1 MKLTKKKK
9 DTGSIYRGI
18 PWRMKYLTDFEN
30 KLKKDNVDSALVQ
43 LNHTVIFEY
52 YRNKKMKEKQHK
64 IYSVTKSILSA
75 LIGIAIDKGYIEN
88 VNAPITNYFPKFNKD
103 KENQRITI
111 KHLLT
116 MTSGMHWPGNNAMI
130 PSKNWVNFVLQQD
143 IENPP
148 GKEMVYSCGSSHL
161 LSAILHKTT
170 GLKTEA
176 FAQRHLFTPLG
187 ITNYKWNSDAQGIAI
202 GGFGLTMKTADMLKI
217 GTLYLNKGRWKSKQI
232 IPSYWIEESTS
243 PKVRM
248 DDNSSYAYHW
258 WNKTFE
264 NQVGRIFLAIGRE
277 GQYIIVAPDYQL
289 VTVFT
294 SSIKDDATRP
304 LQYVNDCLLS
314 YIANQ

>member
-1 MKLTKKKK
+1 
-9 DTGSIYRGI
+9 
-18 PWRMKYLTDFEN
+18 
-30 KLKKDNVDSALVQ
+30 
-43 LNHTVIFEY
+43 
-52 YRNKKMKEKQHK
+52 
-64 IYSVTKSILSA
+64 
-75 LIGIAIDKGYIEN
+75 
-88 VNAPITNYFPKFNKD
+88 
-103 KENQRITI
+103 
-111 KHLLT
+111 